1 MDILL
6 ALRATELAY
15 GQAAETILKARQR
28 EDTPRLP
35 EDAGTGGWQKPPA
48 HALTGRDAPE
58 PARGRRFRPA
68 WRWPTPDTEAEVP

>member
-15 GQAAETILKARQR
+15 GQAETIFKARQR

-35 EDAGTGGWQKPPA
+35 EDAGTGG
-48 HALTGRDAPE
+48 
-58 PARGRRFRPA
+58 
-68 WRWPTPDTEAEVP
+68 